1 MLRTAM
7 PHIDKF
13 ISKLSR
19 RTILISVLLF
29 IFLLGILD
37 FDSGFETT
45 FSFFYLIPIA
55 IATWY
60 LGKTEGRIMVVLSII
75 TWAVS
80 NRLAG
85 EVYSQ
90 EIIRYWNAGIR
101 LIVFILFAELLYGLK
116 LALLH
121 EQALSRT
128 DFLTGIYNSR
138 EFYERADLEILRAR
152 RNGNPMTVAYMDLD
166 SFKQVNDRHGHR
178 EGDKLLKII
187 AQTASSVIRKTDIV
201 ARLGGDEFVFLFPD
215 SDQTKARVA
224 LEKVKLAL
232 VNKMRESNLPITFSI
247 GAVTFLSAPQSTD
260 EMLHQADKLMYEVKE
275 SGKNEIAY
283 LTLEN

>member
-1 MLRTAM
+1 MLRTTM
-7 PHIDKF
+7 RHIDKF
-13 ISKLSR
+13 ITKLSR
-19 RTILISVLLF
+19 KTILISVLLF

-55 IATWY
+55 ITTWY
-60 LGKTEGRIMVVLSII
+60 LGKTEGQIMVVLSII

-85 EVYSQ
+85 EVYSH

-101 LIVFILFAELLYGLK
+101 LVVFFLFAELLHGLQQ
-116 LALLH
+116 ALLH
-121 EQALSRT
+121 EQSLSRT

-138 EFYERADLEILRAR
+138 EFYERVNFEIL

-166 SFKQVNDRHGHR
+166 SFKQVNDRHGHS

-187 AQTASSVIRKTDIV
+187 AQTASSVIRKTDVV
-201 ARLGGDEFVFLFPD
+201 ARMGGDEFVFLFPD

-260 EMLHQADKLMYEVKE
+260 EMLHKADKLMYEVKE

>member
-1 MLRTAM
+1 MLRTTM
-7 PHIDKF
+7 RHIDKF
-13 ISKLSR
+13 ITKLSR
-19 RTILISVLLF
+19 KTILISVLLF

-55 IATWY
+55 ITTWY
-60 LGKTEGRIMVVLSII
+60 LGKTEGQIMVVLSII

-85 EVYSQ
+85 EVYSH

-101 LIVFILFAELLYGLK
+101 LVVFFLFAELLHGLQQ
-116 LALLH
+116 ALLH
-121 EQALSRT
+121 EQSLSRT

-138 EFYERADLEILRAR
+138 EFYERVNLEILRAR

-166 SFKQVNDRHGHR
+166 SFKQVNDRHGHS

-187 AQTASSVIRKTDIV
+187 AQTASSVIRKTDVV
-201 ARLGGDEFVFLFPD
+201 ARMGGDEFVFLFPD

-260 EMLHQADKLMYEVKE
+260 EMLHKADKLMYEVKE

>member
-7 PHIDKF
+7 RHIDRF
-13 ISKLSR
+13 ITKLSR

-60 LGKTEGRIMVVLSII
+60 LGKAEGRIMVVLSIS

-101 LIVFILFAELLYGLK
+101 LVVFILFAELLYGLK

-138 EFYERADLEILRAR
+138 EFYERANLEILRAR

-166 SFKQVNDRHGHR
+166 SFKQVNDRHGHS

-187 AQTASSVIRKTDIV
+187 AQTASSVIRKTDVV
-201 ARLGGDEFVFLFPD
+201 ARMGGDEFVFLFPD

-260 EMLHQADKLMYEVKE
+260 EMLHKADKLMYEVKE

>member
-1 MLRTAM
+1 MLRKAM
-7 PHIDKF
+7 RHIEKF

-37 FDSGFETT
+37 FCSGFETT

-60 LGKTEGRIMVVLSII
+60 LGKVEGRFMVVLSII

-101 LIVFILFAELLYGLK
+101 LVVFFLFAELLHGLQ

-138 EFYERADLEILRAR
+138 EFYERAELEILRAR

-166 SFKQVNDRHGHR
+166 SFKQVNDRNGHS
-178 EGDKLLKII
+178 EGDKLL
-187 AQTASSVIRKTDIV
+187 
-201 ARLGGDEFVFLFPD
+201 PD
-215 SDQTKARVA
+215 SDQLKARVA

-260 EMLHQADKLMYEVKE
+260 EMLHKADKLMYEVKE

>member
-187 AQTASSVIRKTDIV
+187 AQTASSVIRKTDVV
-201 ARLGGDEFVFLFPD
+201 ARMGGDEFVFLFPD

-260 EMLHQADKLMYEVKE
+260 EMLHKADKLMYEVKE

>member
-1 MLRTAM
+1 MLRTTM
-7 PHIDKF
+7 RHIDKF
-13 ISKLSR
+13 ITKLSR
-19 RTILISVLLF
+19 KTILISVLLF

-55 IATWY
+55 ITTWY
-60 LGKTEGRIMVVLSII
+60 LGKTEGQIMVVLSII

-85 EVYSQ
+85 EVYSH

-101 LIVFILFAELLYGLK
+101 LVVFFLFAELLHGLQQ
-116 LALLH
+116 ALLH
-121 EQALSRT
+121 EQSLSRT

-138 EFYERADLEILRAR
+138 EFYERVNLEILRAR

-166 SFKQVNDRHGHR
+166 SFKQVNDRHGHS
-178 EGDKLLKII
+178 EGDKLLKTI
-187 AQTASSVIRKTDIV
+187 AQTASSVIRKTDVV
-201 ARLGGDEFVFLFPD
+201 ARMGGDEFVFLFPD

-260 EMLHQADKLMYEVKE
+260 EMLHKADKLMYEVKE